1 MSIDYVNYSSQR
13 RSLKIYTDSFARG
26 QRRGKDWKIE
36 KKDIYNLFYYQLSI
50 FVLIY
55 PYMISGFKYQEAI
68 ASGGVKHLRNM
79 RTHSTIDIELD
90 GGKILRICI
99 KID

>member
-13 RSLKIYTDSFARG
+13 RSLKIYTDSVASG
-26 QRRGKDWKIE
+26 KDGGKDWKFE
-36 KKDIYNLFYYQLSI
+36 KNVYFFYQLSI

>member
-1 MSIDYVNYSSQR
+1 MSIDYVNYSSHR
-13 RSLKIYTDSFARG
+13 RSLKIYTDSVAS
-26 QRRGKDWKIE
+26 GKTGVRIENLKKKSKIC
-36 KKDIYNLFYYQLSI
+36 FFYQLSI

-79 RTHSTIDIELD
+79 RTHITIDIELD